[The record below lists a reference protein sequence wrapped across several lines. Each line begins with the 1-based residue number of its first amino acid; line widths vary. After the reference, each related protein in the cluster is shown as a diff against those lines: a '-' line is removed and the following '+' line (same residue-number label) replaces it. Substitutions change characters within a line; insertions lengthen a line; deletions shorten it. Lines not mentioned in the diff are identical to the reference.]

1 MSLYK
6 KNIRHYKF
14 RYILTFLIVLLMN
27 VVIFASA
34 ILIDCV
40 ENGINRAK
48 NRIGADLVVSS
59 KVDNFDTLAESI
71 MYNGVPN
78 TLFVDKKYID
88 SIKEMP
94 HVTNVTSR
102 LYLATLDG
110 MSCCDDSIQLVATDL
125 STDFLLSSW
134 VKSSS
139 IEDNEIILGYKFNVN
154 VGDTVKYFGRD
165 FTVKEKLEKTG
176 TGYDLSGFISYGAAY
191 SIMNDIQYSD
201 LFDGITDNTTSVIFI
216 NSDDIN
222 TTKNIIEST
231 YYHELSVYSLNNKY
245 AEFMKDIN
253 TIKQVVRII
262 CIFLVVISYLSLF
275 AIAAIAIDSRRN
287 EVGSLLLIGK
297 TKTFIGELFIREQLT
312 VCLGAEGLAVVL
324 LLILKGLFTSMM
336 ETILEV
342 AFISN
347 IQTVMIYIILLTL
360 LNIVMS
366 IGSVIFSVI
375 HICKS
380 SPAELIKESS

>member
-6 KNIRHYKF
+6 KNISHYKF
-14 RYILTFLIVLLMN
+14 RYILTFIIVLLMN

-59 KVDNFDTLAESI
+59 KVDDFDTLAESI

-134 VKSSS
+134 VKSAS

-165 FTVKEKLEKTG
+165 FIVKEKLEKTG
-176 TGYDLSGFISYGAAY
+176 TGYDLSGFISYGTAY
-191 SIMNDIQYSD
+191 SIMNDVQYND
-201 LFDGITDNTTSVIFI
+201 LFAGITDNMTSVIFI

-231 YYHELSVYSLNNKY
+231 YYHELSIYSLNNKY

-253 TIKQVVRII
+253 TIKQVVRSI

-275 AIAAIAIDSRRN
+275 AIAAIATDSRRN

-312 VCLGAEGLAVVL
+312 VCLGAEGLAVTL
-324 LLILKGLFTSMM
+324 LLILKGLFTNMM
-336 ETILEV
+336 EAILEV
-342 AFISN
+342 SFISN
-347 IQTVMIYIILLTL
+347 VQTVMLYIILLTL
-360 LNIVMS
+360 LNTVMS

>member
-1 MSLYK
+1 
-6 KNIRHYKF
+6 
-14 RYILTFLIVLLMN
+14 MN

-40 ENGINRAK
+40 ENGVNRAK

-59 KVDNFDTLAESI
+59 KVDDFDTLAESI

-88 SIKEMP
+88 NMKDIP

-176 TGYDLSGFISYGAAY
+176 TGYDLSGFISYDAAY
-191 SIMNDIQYSD
+191 SIMNDAQYSD
-201 LFDGITDNTTSVIFI
+201 LFDSITDNTTSVIFI

-231 YYHELSVYSLNNKY
+231 YYHELSIYSLNNKY

-275 AIAAIAIDSRRN
+275 AIAAIATDSRRN

-324 LLILKGLFTSMM
+324 LLILKGLFTSIM

-347 IQTVMIYIILLTL
+347 VQTVMIYIILLTL

-380 SPAELIKESS
+380 NPAELIKESS

>member
-165 FTVKEKLEKTG
+165 FIVKEKLEKTG

-222 TTKNIIEST
+222 TTKNIIESK
-231 YYHELSVYSLNNKY
+231 YYHELSIYSLNNKY

-253 TIKQVVRII
+253 TVKQVVRII

-275 AIAAIAIDSRRN
+275 AIAAIATDSRRN

-297 TKTFIGELFIREQLT
+297 TKTFIGKLFIREQLT